1 MLRTP
6 CNTEEDIRLGFDW
19 FLHKEPRA
27 YVIIYKQT
35 GEVIGNLT
43 VYDCVLETI
52 AARMPEKAG
61 KAMSFALSPAWRR
74 RGLMSEAVRAVTDRL
89 FSEEGVDY
97 ISCGYLK
104 GNLPSAEL
112 QKKLGFQYLFSEYFQ
127 FENREM
133 EAVENI
139 LMR

>member
-43 VYDCVLETI
+43 VYDRVPETI

-61 KAMSFALSPAWRR
+61 KAMSFALSCLETQRADVRGSQGCDRPIVFRR
-74 RGLMSEAVRAVTDRL
+74 RG
-89 FSEEGVDY
+89 
-97 ISCGYLK
+97 
-104 GNLPSAEL
+104 
-112 QKKLGFQYLFSEYFQ
+112 
-127 FENREM
+127 
-133 EAVENI
+133 
-139 LMR
+139 